1 MNKVYLYQHGGAG
14 NHGCEA
20 IVRSVT
26 KILGIKAN
34 LISFRPNDD
43 KKYGLDSIVNNIYSV
58 QYPSGINFNR
68 LFLYF
73 TRNVLKKNKYDYL
86 YMFNRIIKD
95 KDNLLIS
102 IGGDLYCGKDTSLLA
117 VVNEKVSKNNKSIL
131 LGCSIEPSK
140 LDDNT
145 VVEDLKKYDA
155 IIARESITYNA
166 LLKKGIEKNV
176 ILCADPAFQL
186 DYEFD
191 NDVLGFEEENTI
203 GLNISP
209 LFLNYSKNS
218 EIIKNN
224 FKKLIEYIINNTS
237 YQIALIPHVVWSGV
251 SDYDLLEEY
260 FEMFKSTNRVCLI
273 KDCSCVKLK
282 GYISK
287 CKMFMGARTH
297 ATIAAYSTC
306 VPTVV
311 FGYSVK
317 SKGIATDIFGTTDNY
332 VLSTECIKSDN
343 QFIDSFIWL
352 NDHYDEIK
360 NHLNSVIPEYRE
372 SCYKMKELL
381 LDICGEFFDDK
392 N

>member
-58 QYPSGINFNR
+58 QYPSGINYNR

-102 IGGDLYCGKDTSLLA
+102 IGGDLYCGKDTSLLS
-117 VVNEKVSKNNKSIL
+117 VVNEKISKNNKSIL

-218 EIIKNN
+218 ETIKNN

-317 SKGIATDIFGTTDNY
+317 SKGIATDIFGKTDNY